1 MQPIQSAETRSVIS
15 ERDALRRD
23 QDGVTVVVPCY
34 QQAEYLPACLDSI
47 AAQTKPPI
55 EIIVV
60 DDGTPDDS
68 VALVCGSASAPKNLR
83 YVRVT
88 NRHLA
93 AARNTGLMLARGV
106 AFLPLDADDT
116 IEPTF
121 IEKTLPMLEFNDV
134 VCVGLRE
141 HGARD
146 GIYLPGYDMPLEE
159 VTESHQ
165 WVMNRLFYCCL
176 FRTELLR
183 SCGGYNPRM
192 MYGWEDYDL
201 HIDLMR
207 RGSRYAAVNEYLFNY
222 RTSNDG
228 MMAVAA
234 RDHREWNMTEMRRH
248 HLG

>member
-1 MQPIQSAETRSVIS
+1 MRAVIA
-15 ERDALRRD
+15 ERDAALRD
-23 QDGVTVVVPCY
+23 HDGVTVVIPCFN
-34 QQAEYLPACLDSI
+34 QSHYLDAALDSVLE
-47 AAQTKPPI
+47 QTTPAL
-55 EIIVV
+55 EVIVV
-60 DDGTPDDS
+60 DDGSTERPTFIQEQTL
-68 VALVCGSASAPKNLR
+68 ARNAAEGARGTHFR

-93 AARNTGLMLARGV
+93 AARNTGLMLAKGV